1 MQEQYL
7 DASCKL
13 DIRGARKITQQELE
27 RKETVYASLEALYA
41 IPLNPYC
48 FYRPGFYLTVLGCS
62 LAALCRTPLSTDV
75 TLGKAASSHGRF
87 SAAAIRAEGRR
98 PLLLRR
104 AQARDNMDVL
114 YLTMEAIWVWKAY
127 SLKPGY
133 HISSCLV

>member
-1 MQEQYL
+1 MRVLRPFTRYRL
-7 DASCKL
+7 TPTAST
-13 DIRGARKITQQELE
+13 G
-27 RKETVYASLEALYA
+27 S
-41 IPLNPYC
+41 
-48 FYRPGFYLTVLGCS
+48 GFYLTVLGCS

-104 AQARDNMDVL
+104 VQARDNVDVL
-114 YLTMEAIWVWKAY
+114 YLTMEAIRVWKAY